1 MIHPDTVEQ
10 IIDRARIEEVISDF
24 ISLKKSGA
32 NYKGCCPFHN
42 EKTPSFMVSPAKGIF
57 KCFGCA
63 KGGNAVSFVM
73 EHERL
78 SYVDALKYLAKK
90 YNIEVIETQVSD
102 EDKQKKD
109 VRESLQIVNNFANTY
124 FKQKLHESNEGRAI
138 GLSYF
143 KERGF
148 TDETIAK
155 FELGYSHDGKDIFTQ
170 EALKQGYKQ
179 EFLERTGLTVSGET
193 NSGQTYFVD
202 RFRGRVMFPIHNLS
216 GNVIGFGGRIVG
228 SDPEKKLAKYLNSPE
243 SEIYNKSKTL
253 YGIYFART
261 EITKKDECILVE
273 GYTDVM
279 SMHQSGITNVVAS
292 SGTSL
297 TLEQIQ
303 LIKRFT
309 NNILVIYDGDSAGI
323 KASFRGINM
332 ILEEGLNVKVL
343 LLPDGDDPDSF
354 AKKHTAQELQ
364 TYIVENKTDFVTFKT
379 RLFAEESKNDPIER
393 AKLINDIV
401 HSIAVIPDSITQ
413 SVYVSECSKTLQI
426 SESILFEQI
435 QKIKNAKGGKD
446 SALYIKQSAPVPK
459 PVIQKSQVHATM
471 SNELYYNEFDI
482 IRLLLEYGEYDVFIH
497 SVETKVKYYMYQE
510 IVEGEMLLQNPV
522 FSKIF
527 DTYYTYMQQGST
539 DLYKHLL
546 YHPDEE
552 ITKIVVEI
560 NSKDKKLSPL
570 WKRKESMVET
580 EDKKLS
586 ELLIDTIGAY
596 KKRRLD
602 EEAKHLNELLK
613 EEKDITRIIEISGR
627 LTIVKKLITSISKEL
642 HHVS

>member
-10 IIDRARIEEVISDF
+10 ILDKARIEEVISDF
-24 ISLKKSGA
+24 ISLKKSGS

-73 EHERL
+73 DHERL
-78 SYVDALKYLAKK
+78 TYVDALKYLAKK
-90 YNIEVIETQVSD
+90 YHIEVVETQVSE

-109 VRESLQIVNNFANTY
+109 IRESLQVVNNFANTY
-124 FKQKLHESNEGRAI
+124 FKQKLLDSKEGRAI

-155 FELGYSHDGKDIFTQ
+155 FELGYSPDGRDMFTQ

-193 NSGQTYFVD
+193 NSGQTYVAD

-216 GNVIGFGGRIVG
+216 GSVIGFGGRIVG
-228 SDPEKKLAKYLNSPE
+228 NDPEKKLAKYLNSPE
-243 SEIYNKSKTL
+243 SELYNKSKTL

-303 LIKRFT
+303 LIKRFS

-354 AKKHTAQELQ
+354 AKKHTSQELQ
-364 TYIVENKTDFVTFKT
+364 QYILENKTDFVTFKT

-401 HSIAVIPDSITQ
+401 HSIAVIPDKITQ

-426 SESILFEQI
+426 AENILFEQI
-435 QKIKNAKGGKD
+435 QKISAAKGAKD
-446 SALYIKQSAPVPK
+446 SALYIKQSAPAPK
-459 PVIQKSQVHATM
+459 PVIQKSQVHPTIA
-471 SNELYYNEFDI
+471 NDLYFNEFDI
-482 IRLLLEYGEYDVFIH
+482 IRLLLEYGEFDVFIQ
-497 SVETKVKYYMYQE
+497 ENEIKVKQYMYQE
-510 IVEGEMLLQNPV
+510 IVEGEMLLQDAV
-522 FSKIF
+522 FAKIF
-527 DTYYTYMQQGST
+527 DIYFTSMQSGIDIDKQ
-539 DLYKHLL
+539 LL
-546 YHPDEE
+546 YNEDQK
-552 ITKIVVEI
+552 ITNVVVDI
-560 NSKDKKLSPL
+560 KSQDKTLSPL
-570 WKRKESMVET
+570 WKRRDNMVET
-580 EDKKLS
+580 EEKKLN
-586 ELLIDTIGAY
+586 ELVIETIGTY
-596 KKRRLD
+596 KKRRLQD
-602 EEAKHLNELLK
+602 EANQLREQLK
-613 EEKDITRIIEISGR
+613 EEQDITKITEISGR
-627 LTIVKKLITSISKEL
+627 LTLVSKLITIISKEL

>member
-24 ISLKKSGA
+24 ISLKKSGS
-32 NYKGCCPFHN
+32 NYKGCCPFHD

-73 EHERL
+73 DHERL

-90 YNIEVIETQVSD
+90 YHIEVVETQVSE

-109 VRESLQIVNNFANTY
+109 IRESLQVVNNFAATY
-124 FKQKLHESNEGRAI
+124 FKQKLVDSNEGKAI

-155 FELGYSHDGKDIFTQ
+155 FELGYSPDGKDIFTQ
-170 EALKQGYKQ
+170 EALKHGFKQ

-193 NSGQTYFVD
+193 NSGLTYVAD

-216 GNVIGFGGRIVG
+216 GSVIGFGGRIVG
-228 SDPEKKLAKYLNSPE
+228 NDPEKKLAKYLNSPE
-243 SEIYNKSKTL
+243 SELYNKSKTL
-253 YGIYFART
+253 YGIYFARN
-261 EITKKDECILVE
+261 EIAKKDECILVE

-279 SMHQSGITNVVAS
+279 SMHQSGIVNTVAS

-303 LIKRFT
+303 LIKRFS

-364 TYIVENKTDFVTFKT
+364 EYIKQNKTDFVTFKT

-401 HSIAVIPDSITQ
+401 HSIAVIPDKITQ
-413 SVYVSECSKTLQI
+413 SVYVAECSKTLQI
-426 SESILFEQI
+426 AEQILFEQI
-435 QKIKNAKGGKD
+435 QKIAASKGAKD
-446 SALYIKQSAPVPK
+446 SALYIKQSAPAPK
-459 PVIQKSQVHATM
+459 PIIVKQQM
-471 SNELYYNEFDI
+471 SPDVSNDLYFNEFDI
-482 IRLLLEYGEYDVFIH
+482 IRLLLEYGEHDALINH
-497 SVETKVKYYMYQE
+497 IETKVKHYIYQE
-510 IVEGEMLLQNPV
+510 IVEGEMLLQDTV
-522 FSKIF
+522 YSKIF
-527 DTYYTYMQQGST
+527 DTYFTFIQSGT

-546 YHPDEE
+546 YNEDSK
-552 ITKIVVEI
+552 ITHVVVEI
-560 NSKDKKLSPL
+560 NSRDKRLSPL
-570 WKRKESMVET
+570 WKRKENMVET
-580 EDKKLS
+580 EDKKLN
-586 ELLIDTIGAY
+586 ELVLETIGTY
-596 KKRRLD
+596 KKRRLQN
-602 EEAKHLNELLK
+602 EANQLKELLK
-613 EEKDITRIIEISGR
+613 EEKDIAKITEISGR
-627 LTIVKKLITSISKEL
+627 LTIISKLVTNISKEL
-642 HHVS
+642 HHAT